1 MKQTQRKNHKIMLTV
16 LVVMLVT
23 ASLICAFAVLNSHA
37 ATAVDVTIPVR
48 QNVTSNTGNE
58 ATRVFSYR
66 LTPANPSNPMPA
78 GSAGGVYNF
87 TITGNQEI
95 NIPAIRF
102 TELGDFVYEV
112 RAVVSDRVG
121 HVYDTRTYVVI
132 ISVMNSPTGNGFH
145 YTMVLQDRDNPNAP
159 KPEAI
164 VFNHSYQLDMV
175 TISGAKT
182 WDHGT
187 NPMANRPTSITVR
200 LMDGETQV
208 ASAVVRA
215 ADHWSWSFVVP
226 RLRADGTE
234 IQYTITEDPIPGYEP
249 RINGFNITNV
259 HESVG
264 DVPPSYITLQGEKTW
279 THGANPVSQRPSSIV
294 VLILQGNT
302 VVRRI
307 PLTAADG
314 WRWTTTVP
322 EFDANGNRITYR
334 VFEENVP
341 MYTVTVNGMNM
352 NNRFVSPDFEGDTPQ
367 TGESNTILIGA
378 ALAGVSLVGIILL
391 VFKRRNNEVEGVL

>member
-1 MKQTQRKNHKIMLTV
+1 MKQTQRKKHKII
-16 LVVMLVT
+16 LVALVMMLVT
-23 ASLICAFAVLNSHA
+23 ASLVCAFAALNSHA
-37 ATAVDVTIPVR
+37 APSVDVTFPVR

-58 ATRVFSYR
+58 ATREFTYR
-66 LTPANPSNPMPA
+66 ITPANPSNPMPA
-78 GSAGGVYNF
+78 GTVGGVYDF
-87 TITGNQEI
+87 TITGNQQV

-112 RAVVSDRVG
+112 RAVVSNRVG
-121 HVYDTRTYVVI
+121 HVYDTRVYNVI
-132 ISVMNSPTGNGFH
+132 ISIMNSPTGDGLN
-145 YTMVLQDRDNPNAP
+145 YTIILQDGDNTNAP

-187 NPMANRPTSITVR
+187 NPVANRPTSITVR

-226 RLRADGTE
+226 RLRTDGTE
-234 IQYTITEDPIPGYEP
+234 IQYTITEDPIAGYEP
-249 RINGFNITNV
+249 HINGFNITNI

-279 THGANPVSQRPSSIV
+279 THGTNPVSGRPSSIV
-294 VLILQGNT
+294 VLVLQGDT

-352 NNRFVSPDFEGDTPQ
+352 NNRFVNQEFPGDTPQ
-367 TGESNTILIGA
+367 TGEDNTMLIGA
-378 ALAGVSLVGIILL
+378 ALAGFSLIGIILI
-391 VFKRRNNEVEGVL
+391 VFKRRNNEVEEVL